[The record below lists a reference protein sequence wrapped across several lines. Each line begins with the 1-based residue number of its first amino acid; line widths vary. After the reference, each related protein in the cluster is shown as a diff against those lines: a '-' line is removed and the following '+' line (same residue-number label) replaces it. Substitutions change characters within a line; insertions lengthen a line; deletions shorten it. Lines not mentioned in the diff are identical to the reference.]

1 MLLLFFCLFVL
12 KLRLMIMF
20 VLWQDIWMDEQTGLF
35 LYKQSSPQK
44 KRCLWVLKQATINWW
59 SLLVCIWLDV
69 YVPCCLFSA
78 AHRCEVLSPLE
89 LRIEELRHHIKIE
102 SAVIDGAKNAIK
114 LLQMTKAPDKKALQE
129 VSNVKNGRKTKL
141 WSHW

>member
-35 LYKQSSPQK
+35 LYKQSSPPK